1 MEPSRISRLSVQ
13 LFIVDA
19 LLTPLSLAIASW
31 LRATLPIGTGGAL
44 PQELTRLP
52 WFVYLLAV
60 VSWSGGLVLARA
72 YEPQRVL
79 RWFNEGMRVTL
90 GAVLATMWLAG
101 ALYIFFREMSR
112 LQFAYFFAANLAL
125 VLAHRAILRI
135 LYRLRGRS
143 RPGWRRRVLIVG
155 AGDLGRRVAR
165 VVLDH
170 SRWGFD
176 LAGFLDDDP
185 AKQDREHEGASVLGP
200 LESLRA
206 VVEEKSVDEVWCTL
220 PIRAHERL
228 EWLVAEAETLP
239 VRIKIVPDYFS
250 LALVRAQA
258 ELLAGVPLIG
268 LREPVIEG
276 PVRLAKRIF
285 DLTVSALTLLP
296 AAPFM
301 ALVALAIRLDS
312 PGPALF
318 RQPRVGENGRPFDML
333 KFRTM
338 FADAEERQ
346 AEVVRKIDTG
356 ELVHKH
362 RDDPRV
368 TRVGRWLRRFSLDEL
383 PQLINVLKGEMSLV
397 GPRPEMPWL
406 VERYQPWQRK
416 RFAVPQGITGWWQ
429 ISGRSDRPMHLNT
442 DADLYYVYNYSLWLD
457 ILILLR
463 TPLAV
468 LTGKGAF

>member
-1 MEPSRISRLSVQ
+1 
-13 LFIVDA
+13 
-19 LLTPLSLAIASW
+19 
-31 LRATLPIGTGGAL
+31 
-44 PQELTRLP
+44 
-52 WFVYLLAV
+52 LLAV
-60 VSWSGGLVLARA
+60 ACWSGSLALASA
-72 YEPQRVL
+72 YDPQRVL
-79 RWFNEGMRVTL
+79 RWYDEAVRVAL
-90 GAVLATMWLAG
+90 GGIMATVWFAG
-101 ALYIFFREMSR
+101 ALYILFREMSR
-112 LQFAYFFAANLAL
+112 FQFAYFFAVNLAF
-125 VLAHRAILRI
+125 VLAHRATLRI
-135 LYRLRGRS
+135 LYRLRGRN
-143 RPGWRRRVLIVG
+143 RPGWRRRVLILG

-185 AKQDREHEGASVLGP
+185 AKHGQTHEGASVLGAID
-200 LESLRA
+200 LLRE
-206 VVEEKSVDEVWCTL
+206 VVHAKSIDEVWCTL
-220 PIRAHERL
+220 PVRAHQRL
-228 EWLVAEAETLP
+228 EWVVAEAETLP

-276 PVRLAKRIF
+276 PARLAKRLF
-285 DLTVSALTLLP
+285 DLVVTALAVIA

-301 ALVALAIRLDS
+301 AVVAVLIRLDS
-312 PGPALF
+312 PGPVLF
-318 RQPRVGENGRPFDML
+318 RQERAGENGRLFRML

-338 FADAEERQ
+338 FVDAEARR
-346 AEVVRKIDTG
+346 AEVVRTIDTG
-356 ELVHKH
+356 ELVHKR

-383 PQLINVLKGEMSLV
+383 PQLFNVLRGEMSLV
-397 GPRPEMPWL
+397 GPRPEQPWL
-406 VERYQPWQRK
+406 VEKYQPWQRR

-457 ILILLR
+457 ILILAR
-463 TPLAV
+463 TPQAV
-468 LTGKGAF
+468 LSGKGAF

>member
-1 MEPSRISRLSVQ
+1 MKPSRISRLSIQ
-13 LFIVDA
+13 LFVIDA
-19 LLTPLSLAIASW
+19 LLTPFALWIATW
-31 LRATLPIGTGGAL
+31 LRATLPLGTGGAL
-44 PQELTRLP
+44 PEEIVRLP

-60 VSWSGGLVLARA
+60 ASWSGSLMLARA
-72 YEPQRVL
+72 YDPQSVL
-79 RWFNEGMRVTL
+79 RWFNEAVRAFL
-90 GAVLATMWLAG
+90 GGVMATVWLAG
-101 ALYIFFREMSR
+101 ALYIFYREMSR
-112 LQFAYFFAANLAL
+112 VQFIYFFLVNLAFL
-125 VLAHRAILRI
+125 LGHRALLRVY
-135 LYRLRGRS
+135 YRLRGRT
-143 RPGWRRRVLIVG
+143 RPGWRRGILIAG
-155 AGDLGRRVAR
+155 AGHLGRRVAR

-170 SRWGFD
+170 SRWGFN
-176 LAGFLDDDP
+176 LVGFLDDDP
-185 AKQDREHEGASVLGP
+185 AKQGMEAEGAYVIGTLDR
-200 LESLRA
+200 LRA
-206 VVEEKSVDEVWCTL
+206 VVEEKSVDEVWCAL

-228 EWLVAEAETLP
+228 EWLVGQAETLP
-239 VRIKIVPDYFS
+239 IRIKIVPDYFS

-285 DLTVSALTLLP
+285 DLIISSITLLL

-301 ALVALAIRLDS
+301 AALAILIRLDS
-312 PGPALF
+312 PGPILF
-318 RQPRVGENGRPFDML
+318 RQERAGENGRPFRML

-338 FADAEERQ
+338 VVGAEAQ
-346 AEVVRKIDTG
+346 QGEVARKIETG
-356 ELVHKH
+356 ELVHKR

-368 TRVGRWLRRFSLDEL
+368 TRVGRLLRRYSVDEL
-383 PQLINVLKGEMSLV
+383 PQLLNVLKGEMSLV
-397 GPRPEMPWL
+397 GPRPEQPWL
-406 VERYQPWQRK
+406 VEKYQSWQRK

-468 LTGKGAF
+468 ITGKGAF